1 MKKSKIILV
10 SLVAVLVLSFPLSI
24 GAKAISSVVGKK
36 VSKQTEVL
44 YGKKVIL
51 KDAITVE
58 GRTYAP
64 VREFAQFF
72 GMEVGSVD
80 GKLSI
85 YKSQYRIGEPEL
97 SERKEKSA
105 ESLLNSIKDS
115 ERYISNLEA
124 EISANE
130 RFISRLNR
138 EKSRISDFK
147 EILNREKVDSKN
159 YNKRFDEDA
168 EFIKKEIDDY
178 ESLNLNLKSSIV
190 EAKEQLSRTLKT
202 YNEVKNQK

>member
-1 MKKSKIILV
+1 MKNSKIILV
-10 SLVAVLVLSFPLSI
+10 SLITVLVLSFPLSI

-36 VSKQTEVL
+36 VTKQTEVL

-72 GMEVGSVD
+72 GMEVGNVD

-85 YKSQYRIGEPEL
+85 YKSKNRLGEPEL
-97 SERKEKSA
+97 TERNEKSA

-115 ERYISNLEA
+115 EKYISNLEA

-147 EILNREKVDSKN
+147 EILDREKVDTKD
-159 YNKRFDEDA
+159 YNNKIDNDA
-168 EFIKKEIDDY
+168 EFIKKEIGEY
-178 ESLNLNLKSSIV
+178 ESLNQKLKSYLA

-202 YNEVKNQK
+202 YNEVKSQK